1 MIDDFAEYILQ
12 LYVML
17 VNTISQ
23 QVIEPNYILKES
35 KIPPKKMRNEIR
47 CSICE
52 NTAFKVE
59 RIEPEIIILICENC
73 GEIHQITPE
82 IFAHK
87 ILYLN
92 FCISNM
98 KK

>member
-1 MIDDFAEYILQ
+1 M
-12 LYVML
+12 
-17 VNTISQ
+17 NTISQ

-35 KIPPKKMRNEIR
+35 KTQSRNMRNEIR

-52 NTAFKVE
+52 NIAFKVE
-59 RIEPEIIILICENC
+59 RIEPEIILLICDNC

-82 IFAHK
+82 IFPHK

-92 FCISNM
+92 FCNSNN

>member
-1 MIDDFAEYILQ
+1 
-12 LYVML
+12 ML

-35 KIPPKKMRNEIR
+35 KIPPKNMRNEIR

-59 RIEPEIIILICENC
+59 RIEPEIILLICENC
-73 GEIHQITPE
+73 GEIHEINPD
-82 IFAHK
+82 IFANK
-87 ILYLN
+87 MLYLN
-92 FCISNM
+92 FQVSD
-98 KK
+98 KKK